1 MDGLNEKQSLQP
13 ISTNSP
19 HQTFLEA
26 TPKNE
31 SPSTGI
37 KTPFYNNS
45 SEQTSNAQ
53 SLLSSQQQQNFN
65 MNKNLLYLQQQQSQQ
80 KKLNS
85 FMMNLLYANYPQ
97 NLQNHNPNSN
107 IQNNVGIINN
117 NSPQGSN
124 NNVNN
129 LNPHF
134 GFQHPQNNFMN
145 NNSNSLMNSFNA
157 FFNYHNQRI
166 IISQQN
172 YTSESLKSEYFA
184 LKRLEH
190 DNPQLIK
197 DNLSKF
203 ENIILLPFYIQ
214 INRCVSSKRNMYTET
229 YNKYRSVI
237 LNVLAKLK
245 LEKSIV
251 KAYGSIM
258 NNFLIEDGDID
269 ICIVPDNLTIE
280 QFSVHLNEIRNEITS
295 KNIGS
300 YALSHISPRYSLLKV
315 IDNETGLTVDITV
328 HTMLPLHNTK
338 LIRLYSLYDQ
348 RFHLMGIYIKHWA
361 KRNKLNGA
369 TDKFLSSY
377 ALLLMIIHFLQNE
390 VQPSVLPILQKVQ
403 KKMIN
408 YTYSHSDAM
417 MNCNVYFEEDM
428 EKVKE
433 YMKVINNNTDN
444 TDSVA
449 ELLVKFFEF
458 YAYKYDHSFLISIS
472 NSEKKLS
479 SSEHIAFPIEDPFD
493 IEHNPGKSMKL
504 NTPQYDLFLNCMKK
518 EINTLLSGEYLNSFN
533 INGSHHSFNS
543 SYNSD

>member
-1 MDGLNEKQSLQP
+1 MDGLNGKQSLQP
-13 ISTNSP
+13 LSTNTS
-19 HQTFLEA
+19 HQPLLDSTQ
-26 TPKNE
+26 KIE
-31 SPSTGI
+31 SPTTGI

-45 SEQTSNAQ
+45 SEQTSNTH
-53 SLLSSQQQQNFN
+53 SLPSSQQQNFS
-65 MNKNLLYLQQQQSQQ
+65 MNKNMLYLQQQQQQQQ
-80 KKLNS
+80 KKVNP
-85 FMMNLLYANYPQ
+85 FMMNLLYQNYS
-97 NLQNHNPNSN
+97 NLQNQNPNSN
-107 IQNNVGIINN
+107 IQNSVGIINN
-117 NSPQGSN
+117 NSPQNSN
-124 NNVNN
+124 NTNN

-145 NNSNSLMNSFNA
+145 NNSNSLMNSFNS

-166 IISQQN
+166 ILSQQN
-172 YTSESLKSEYFA
+172 YTSENLKSEYLA

-190 DNPQLIK
+190 DNPQYIK

-203 ENIILLPFYIQ
+203 ENTILLPFYLQ

-229 YNKYRSVI
+229 YNKYRNVI
-237 LNVLAKLK
+237 LNVLSKLK

-251 KAYGSIM
+251 QAYGSIM

-269 ICIVPDNLTIE
+269 ICIVPDNITIE

-295 KNIGS
+295 KNIGV

-390 VQPSVLPILQKVQ
+390 IRPSVLPILQKVQ
-403 KKMIN
+403 NKTIN
-408 YTYSHSDAM
+408 YTYSHNDAM
-417 MNCNVYFEEDM
+417 LNCNVYFEEDM

-433 YMKVINNNTDN
+433 CMNVINNSTDN
-444 TDSVA
+444 TDSAA

-533 INGSHHSFNS
+533 TNNSHHNFNS

>member
-1 MDGLNEKQSLQP
+1 MDGLNGKQSLQP
-13 ISTNSP
+13 LSTNTS
-19 HQTFLEA
+19 HQPLLDSTQ
-26 TPKNE
+26 KIE
-31 SPSTGI
+31 SPTTGI

-45 SEQTSNAQ
+45 SEQTSNTH
-53 SLLSSQQQQNFN
+53 SLPSSQQQNFS
-65 MNKNLLYLQQQQSQQ
+65 MNKNMLYLQQQQQQQQQ
-80 KKLNS
+80 KKVNP
-85 FMMNLLYANYPQ
+85 FMMNLLYQNYS
-97 NLQNHNPNSN
+97 NLQNQNPNSN

-117 NSPQGSN
+117 TSPQNSN
-124 NNVNN
+124 NTNN

-134 GFQHPQNNFMN
+134 GFQHPQNNYM
-145 NNSNSLMNSFNA
+145 NNSNSLMNSFNS

-166 IISQQN
+166 ILSQQN
-172 YTSESLKSEYFA
+172 YTSENLKSEYLV

-190 DNPQLIK
+190 DNPQYIK

-203 ENIILLPFYIQ
+203 ENTILIPFYIQ

-229 YNKYRSVI
+229 YNKYRNVI
-237 LNVLAKLK
+237 LNVLSKLK

-251 KAYGSIM
+251 QAYGSIM

-269 ICIVPDNLTIE
+269 ICIVPDNITIE

-295 KNIGS
+295 KNIGV

-328 HTMLPLHNTK
+328 HTMLPLHNTI

-390 VQPSVLPILQKVQ
+390 IRPSVLPILQKVQ
-403 KKMIN
+403 NKTIN

-417 MNCNVYFEEDM
+417 LNCNVYFEEDM

-433 YMKVINNNTDN
+433 CMNVINNSTDN
-444 TDSVA
+444 TDSAA

-533 INGSHHSFNS
+533 TNNSHHNFNS

>member
-1 MDGLNEKQSLQP
+1 MDGLNGKQSLQP
-13 ISTNSP
+13 LSTNTS
-19 HQTFLEA
+19 HQPLLDSTQ
-26 TPKNE
+26 KIE
-31 SPSTGI
+31 SPTTGI

-45 SEQTSNAQ
+45 SEQTSNTH
-53 SLLSSQQQQNFN
+53 SLPSSQQQNFS
-65 MNKNLLYLQQQQSQQ
+65 MNKNMLYLQQQQQQQQQ
-80 KKLNS
+80 KKVNP
-85 FMMNLLYANYPQ
+85 FMMNLLYQNYS
-97 NLQNHNPNSN
+97 NLQNQNPNSN

-117 NSPQGSN
+117 NSPQNSN
-124 NNVNN
+124 NTNN

-134 GFQHPQNNFMN
+134 GFQHPQNNYM
-145 NNSNSLMNSFNA
+145 NNSNSLMNSFNS

-166 IISQQN
+166 ILSQQN
-172 YTSESLKSEYFA
+172 YTSENLKSEYLV

-190 DNPQLIK
+190 DNPQYIK

-203 ENIILLPFYIQ
+203 ENTILIPFYIQ

-229 YNKYRSVI
+229 YNKYRNVI
-237 LNVLAKLK
+237 LNVLSKLK

-251 KAYGSIM
+251 QAYGSIM

-269 ICIVPDNLTIE
+269 ICIVPDNITIE

-295 KNIGS
+295 KNIGV

-390 VQPSVLPILQKVQ
+390 IRPSVLPILQKVQ
-403 KKMIN
+403 NKTIN

-417 MNCNVYFEEDM
+417 LNCNVYFEEDM

-433 YMKVINNNTDN
+433 CMNVINNSTDN
-444 TDSVA
+444 TDSAA

-533 INGSHHSFNS
+533 TNNSHHNFNS

>member
-1 MDGLNEKQSLQP
+1 MDGLNGKQSLQP
-13 ISTNSP
+13 LSTNTS
-19 HQTFLEA
+19 HQPLLDSTQ
-26 TPKNE
+26 KIE
-31 SPSTGI
+31 SPTTGI

-45 SEQTSNAQ
+45 SEQTSNTH
-53 SLLSSQQQQNFN
+53 SLPSSQQQNFS
-65 MNKNLLYLQQQQSQQ
+65 MNKNMLYLQQQQQQQQQ
-80 KKLNS
+80 KKVNP
-85 FMMNLLYANYPQ
+85 FMMNLLYQNYS
-97 NLQNHNPNSN
+97 NLQNQNPNSN

-117 NSPQGSN
+117 NSPQNSN
-124 NNVNN
+124 NTNN

-134 GFQHPQNNFMN
+134 GFQHPQNNYM
-145 NNSNSLMNSFNA
+145 NNSNSLMNSFNS

-166 IISQQN
+166 ILSQQN
-172 YTSESLKSEYFA
+172 YTSENLKSEYLV

-190 DNPQLIK
+190 DNPQYIK

-203 ENIILLPFYIQ
+203 ENTILIPFYIQ

-229 YNKYRSVI
+229 YNKYRNVI
-237 LNVLAKLK
+237 LNVLSKLK

-251 KAYGSIM
+251 QAYGSIM

-269 ICIVPDNLTIE
+269 ICIVPDNITIE

-295 KNIGS
+295 KNIGV

-390 VQPSVLPILQKVQ
+390 IRPSVLPILQKVQ
-403 KKMIN
+403 NKTIN

-417 MNCNVYFEEDM
+417 LNCNVYFEEDM

-433 YMKVINNNTDN
+433 CMNVINNRTDN
-444 TDSVA
+444 TDSAA

-533 INGSHHSFNS
+533 TNNSHHNFNS